1 MSFPLIDTCSEV
13 TGSTN
18 NNIKSQPQIVASP
31 LVMAKAIEMHEKAVA
46 LRQVRAMLQG
56 CPIPF
61 RAWAGLLLEYLK
73 NGMESEITNNWVN
86 HAEQITKSSFVNK
99 LMLSL
104 LTNGQDMWSKN
115 GFFPKTVATLQTEL
129 HLEVTIVKVEAP
141 QDKAIPHAKEEDEA
155 PQDEAIPRAKEE
167 DKAEGREE

>member
-13 TGSTN
+13 THSTGN
-18 NNIKSQPQIVASP
+18 NLKKQPQIVASP

-46 LRQVRAMLQG
+46 LRQAKAMPQG

-61 RAWAGLLLEYLK
+61 RAWTRLLLEYLH
-73 NGMESEITNNWVN
+73 GMESEITNNWVN

-104 LTNGQDMWSKN
+104 TNGKDMWSEN

-129 HLEVTIVKVEAP
+129 HLEVNNIVKVEAP
-141 QDKAIPHAKEEDEA
+141 QDEAIPHAEEGDEA
-155 PQDEAIPRAKEE
+155 PQDEAIPRAEGE
-167 DKAEGREE
+167 DEAEGEE